1 MKQKLLIIVCILLCT
16 ANLSQAQ
23 MYQQKMGSFLN
34 LLENFYVEKPGMDSL
49 VETGI
54 KEILKQLDPHSVYMN
69 ADEIKKANEPLE
81 GNFEGVGIQFQIF
94 QDTILVIHVIPGGP
108 SQKVGIQ
115 DGDRII
121 YVDTAK
127 VAGVGIVND
136 GVLKKLRGKK
146 GTDVTVKIKRSSEP
160 TLLDFTITRDKI
172 PIYAIAA
179 KYMATP
185 EIGYIKLERFSAT
198 ATEETQAAID
208 SLKKSRC

>member
-108 SQKVGIQ
+108 SQKVGIRWRQ
-115 DGDRII
+115 NHLCR
-121 YVDTAK
+121 Y
-127 VAGVGIVND
+127 
-136 GVLKKLRGKK
+136 R
-146 GTDVTVKIKRSSEP
+146 
-160 TLLDFTITRDKI
+160 
-172 PIYAIAA
+172 
-179 KYMATP
+179 
-185 EIGYIKLERFSAT
+185 
-198 ATEETQAAID
+198 
-208 SLKKSRC
+208 